1 KQSCAE
7 LSPLLT
13 SSSQRHLQQQ
23 QQQHHHHS
31 QQPHHH
37 QHHDPQHPSRCPSDS
52 PQLLHRHAQLQQQ
65 QQQQQQH
72 QTHFS
77 NTPSFLE
84 DQPSP
89 GQKEKSKASPTS
101 STQSSTSSSSTS
113 STVTLGTSSHSL
125 STITNG
131 SSNNSTNNNGSA
143 GGDNCPGLLKQ
154 RQKRKPRVLFSQA
167 QVYELEHRFKQQRYL
182 SAPERDQMA
191 AHLKLTSTQIKIWFQ
206 NRRYKCKRQ
215 RQDKTLELQ
224 AISAAA
230 GGAGGPARRVHVP
243 VLVRDGKP
251 CLGGPGQ
258 PPTGPPHSA
267 SYSAPYNVNPFV
279 YSPGMGAGYCG
290 GSTGGGG
297 QMVGGPHH
305 HPHHVM
311 AQPSQL
317 QAGGQGYVTQQLHQ
331 PIRTW

>member
-1 KQSCAE
+1 M
-7 LSPLLT
+7 
-13 SSSQRHLQQQ
+13 
-23 QQQHHHHS
+23 
-31 QQPHHH
+31 
-37 QHHDPQHPSRCPSDS
+37 
-52 PQLLHRHAQLQQQ
+52 
-65 QQQQQQH
+65 
-72 QTHFS
+72 S
-77 NTPSFLE
+77 N
-84 DQPSP
+84 
-89 GQKEKSKASPTS
+89 QKDKSKSSPS
-101 STQSSTSSSSTS
+101 STPSSTSSSSSTTTSTTSVGSATHNS
-113 STVTLGTSSHSL
+113 STATISSSNSNGTS
-125 STITNG
+125 N
-131 SSNNSTNNNGSA
+131 SSNSSNSSNE
-143 GGDNCPGLLKQ
+143 NCPGLLKQ

-224 AISAAA
+224 AMSQAAAAA

-251 CLGGPGQ
+251 CLGGSAQ
-258 PPTGPPHSA
+258 PAPPGPPHSA
-267 SYSAPYNVNPFV
+267 PYSAPYNVNPFA
-279 YSPGMGAGYCG
+279 YTAGMGAGYCG
-290 GSTGGGG
+290 GSAGGGT

-317 QAGGQGYVTQQLHQ
+317 QPGGQGYVTQQLHQ
-331 PIRTW
+331 GIRTW